1 MKYTVE
7 TKLLKKTSH
16 TQLKRVRHCLETA
29 QAYQKCYKSCIAKCR
44 MFKISRS
51 PFQCGHIRS
60 DLDSISFNSLVT

>member
-7 TKLLKKTSH
+7 IKLLKKTSH

-29 QAYQKCYKSCIAKCR
+29 QAYQKCYKSRITKCR
-44 MFKISRS
+44 MFKISRR
-51 PFQCGHIRS
+51 PFQRGHIVR